1 VGKGGKGEG
10 IGVVGEVGE
19 GGKGR
24 GIGRKANIGVWE
36 V

>member
-1 VGKGGKGEG
+1 MGKGGKGEG